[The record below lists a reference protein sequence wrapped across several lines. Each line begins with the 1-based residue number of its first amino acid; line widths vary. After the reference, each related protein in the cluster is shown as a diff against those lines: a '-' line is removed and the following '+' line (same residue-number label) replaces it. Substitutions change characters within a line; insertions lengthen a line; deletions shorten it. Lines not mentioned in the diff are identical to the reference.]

1 MEQVIVIT
9 PQRNQLVSAWGAQR
23 KCWNSSGSALNHFY
37 RSSAERGLREIINHC
52 HSSAG
57 ASGLSPGEGVG
68 VFRMGKAIWHKKQL
82 FASYTVLGKSSG
94 SGFAAS
100 PLLDGG
106 RWVCKIGWHGQ
117 REVHCFCCQST
128 WTLIA
133 SPVLSQLYLCAH
145 SNTCVPIAS
154 LVCP

>member
-82 FASYTVLGKSSG
+82 FVSYTVLGKSSG

-100 PLLDGG
+100 PLLDRGKMG
-106 RWVCKIGWHGQ
+106 LQNRLA
-117 REVHCFCCQST
+117 
-128 WTLIA
+128 WTDGSALLL
-133 SPVLSQLYLCAH
+133 LSEHLDAH
-145 SNTCVPIAS
+145 SITCALTALP
-154 LVCP
+154 VCP

>member
-100 PLLDGG
+100 PLLDRGKMG
-106 RWVCKIGWHGQ
+106 L
-117 REVHCFCCQST
+117 QSRLA
-128 WTLIA
+128 WTEGSALLL
-133 SPVLSQLYLCAH
+133 LSEHLDAH
-145 SNTCVPIAS
+145 SITCALTALP
-154 LVCP
+154 VCP